1 MLSSASTSNTT
12 VRSPDLF
19 FFFFPICPFLF
30 LLNADLLPRTTAFN
44 FSHVINELS
53 FGPFYPSLVNPLDR
67 TVNIAAAHFH
77 KFQYFMSVVPT
88 VYSVNPPSSSS
99 SSSSLAALLS
109 LSPADSSASS
119 ATSPTDAEVA
129 RARAA
134 AGTGGGRTIFTN
146 QYAVTEQSHEVS
158 ERSVPGLFFKYDIEP
173 IMLAVEERRDG
184 VVTFLVKVVNVLSGV
199 LVAGHWT
206 FALAGWARDVL
217 GRRRRAR
224 SEGVIGA
231 KASYDE

>member
-1 MLSSASTSNTT
+1 MGTL
-12 VRSPDLF
+12 V
-19 FFFFPICPFLF
+19 
-30 LLNADLLPRTTAFN
+30 AFN

-67 TVNIAAAHFH
+67 TVNIATAHFH

-99 SSSSLAALLS
+99 SSSLAALLS
-109 LSPADSSASS
+109 LAPASSSPSS

-146 QYAVTEQSHEVS
+146 QYAVTEQSHEIS
-158 ERSVPGLFFKYDIEP
+158 EMHVPGLFFKYDIEP
-173 IMLAVEERRDG
+173 IMLAVEERRAG
-184 VVTFLVKVVNVLSGV
+184 LATFLVKAVNVLSGV

-231 KASYDE
+231 KAAYDE